1 VRYIGA
7 DVHKNYTLFA
17 VLTQEGK
24 VEQRTRVENDGQALR
39 EFLGELSKPAHL
51 VVEAGYHWQPFYEVV
66 EELGFEV
73 SLAHP
78 LKVKMIAEARIK
90 TDTIDATALAHLLR
104 LNYLPTA
111 YIPPREVRDL
121 RETLRHRARL
131 VKTQTMV
138 KNRIHALLA
147 KNGIRRRFSDLFGK
161 AGRHFLKALHLRP
174 CYQLALKQLL
184 ALLDTLGGLIQEVT
198 EVIEEEAKAT
208 PEARLLATIPGIGYY
223 SALLILAEIGDI
235 NRFPNGKKL
244 CSWAGLVP
252 STHSSGG
259 RTYHGHL
266 TKQGSRWLRW
276 ILTQAVPHAAR
287 GSSQLGALYQR
298 VARRGGRNA
307 AKMAVARQML
317 MIIHRM
323 LVRGEPFRD
332 RPDSVGTGHPLTRS
346 SP

>member
-7 DVHKNYTLFA
+7 DVHKNYTIFA

-24 VEQRTRVENDGQALR
+24 VEQRTRIENNPQALR
-39 EFLGELSKPAHL
+39 EFLGGLPKPAHL
-51 VVEAGYHWQPFYEVV
+51 AVEAGYYWQPFYEIV

-78 LKVKMIAEARIK
+78 LKVKLIAEARIK
-90 TDTIDATALAHLLR
+90 TDTIDATTLAHLLR
-104 LNYLPTA
+104 LDYLPTA
-111 YIPPREVRDL
+111 YIPPRKVRDL
-121 RETLRHRARL
+121 REILRHRARL

-147 KNGIRRRFSDLFGK
+147 KNGIRHRFSDLFGK
-161 AGRHFLKALHLRP
+161 AGRQFLRGLHLRP

-184 ALLDTLGGLIQEVT
+184 ALLDTLGGLIKEVT
-198 EVIEEEAKAT
+198 EVIEEKAKAT
-208 PEARLLATIPGIGYY
+208 PEARLLTTIPGIGYY

-235 NRFPNGKKL
+235 NRFPSAKKL

-276 ILTQAVPHAAR
+276 ILTQAAPHAVR
-287 GSSQLGALYQR
+287 GSSQLGALSQR
-298 VARRGGRNA
+298 VAHRAGRNA

-317 MIIHRM
+317 IIVHRM
-323 LVRGEPFRD
+323 LVKGEPFRD
-332 RPDSVGTGHPLTRS
+332 GNRCRP
-346 SP
+346 SPVLS

>member
-1 VRYIGA
+1 MRYIGA
-7 DVHKNYTLFA
+7 DVHKNYTIFA

-24 VEQRTRVENDGQALR
+24 VEQRTRIENDAQALR
-39 EFLGELSKPAHL
+39 EFLGGLPKPAHL

-66 EELGFEV
+66 EELDLAV

-90 TDTIDATALAHLLR
+90 TDTIDAATLAHLLR
-104 LNYLPTA
+104 LDYLPTA

-147 KNGIRRRFSDLFGK
+147 KNGIRHKFSDLFGK
-161 AGRHFLKALHLRP
+161 AGRQFLKRLHLRP
-174 CYQLALKQLL
+174 CYQFALKQLL
-184 ALLDTLGGLIQEVT
+184 ALLDTLDGLIKEVT

-208 PEARLLATIPGIGYY
+208 PEARLLTTIPGIGYY
-223 SALLILAEIGDI
+223 SALFILAEIGDI
-235 NRFPNGKKL
+235 NRFPSAKKL
-244 CSWAGLVP
+244 CSWARLVP

-276 ILTQAVPHAAR
+276 ILTQAAPHAVR

-298 VARRGGRNA
+298 VARRGGRNG

-332 RPDSVGTGHPLTRS
+332 RNHCRP
-346 SP
+346 SPYSF